1 MQNKLPK
8 PVKLRP
14 FGAQLYGFWFVIK
27 CAYLLRTALKY
38 HEHLGF
44 ILGLGQLD
52 MQSCK
57 NAIEEMVITEIDI
70 QISHLPQYRRDQINL
85 SEVAAY
91 ALNRLPPMYATSKAG
106 WLRQRK
112 KAISEMRS
120 QIESAVRRALISV
133 KPDAL
138 RDKRPLP
145 SQEVGNHARSL
156 AELQQILG
164 AENASWKDIPSALEN
179 ALVTI
184 KLKNAVSNTY
194 MGTGKRDAIAARD
207 DTAFSRKPPE
217 ISWKGR
223 SMATS
228 TSLAQDEQKARDFQT
243 YMVDVNYQFSN
254 VLEKL
259 VLSLAYHQ
267 IQKLHPAIADT
278 VDLGEATAYVLNRL
292 PTMYATTEKGYK
304 ELRLRAREVY
314 GLEVVTVLKE
324 AIEVCVEVPNVEK
337 VPLPLARF
345 EAEQEQALEQI
356 RWILQRDDIN
366 WRNAPFI
373 VEECLQ
379 QSIASEIEWRKRSDY
394 NYS

>member
-1 MQNKLPK
+1 
-8 PVKLRP
+8 
-14 FGAQLYGFWFVIK
+14 
-27 CAYLLRTALKY
+27 
-38 HEHLGF
+38 
-44 ILGLGQLD
+44 

-57 NAIEEMVITEIDI
+57 NAIEELVIAEIDL

-112 KAISEMRS
+112 KAATEMRS
-120 QIESAVRRALISV
+120 QIESAVRRALVSV

-138 RDKRPLP
+138 RDSRPLP
-145 SQEVGNHARSL
+145 SQEVASHARSL
-156 AELQQILG
+156 AALQQLLG
-164 AENASWKDIPSALEN
+164 AENASWKDIPTALEN
-179 ALVTI
+179 ALMTV
-184 KLKNAVSNTY
+184 KLKSAVSNTY
-194 MGTGKRDAIAARD
+194 IITGRRESRDETAISSK
-207 DTAFSRKPPE
+207 TPE

-223 SMATS
+223 QVKTFVNSS
-228 TSLAQDEQKARDFQT
+228 QDEQKARDFQT

-267 IQKLHPAIADT
+267 IQKLHPAIAET

-292 PTMYATTEKGYK
+292 PPMYATSEKGYK
-304 ELRLRAREVY
+304 SLRLRAREVY
-314 GLEVVTVLKE
+314 GKEVVAVLKE
-324 AIEVCVEVPNVEK
+324 AIAVCVEAPNLEK

-345 EAEQEQALEQI
+345 EAELEESLEQVS
-356 RWILQRDDIN
+356 WILQRDDIN

-373 VEECLQ
+373 VEECLHRVVNN
-379 QSIASEIEWRKRSDY
+379 EMEWRKRSDY
-394 NYS
+394 NYPYSS

>member
-1 MQNKLPK
+1 
-8 PVKLRP
+8 
-14 FGAQLYGFWFVIK
+14 
-27 CAYLLRTALKY
+27 
-38 HEHLGF
+38 
-44 ILGLGQLD
+44 

-57 NAIEEMVITEIDI
+57 NAIEELVIAEIDL
-70 QISHLPQYRRDQINL
+70 QISHLPQYRREQINL

-106 WLRQRK
+106 WMRQRK
-112 KAISEMRS
+112 KAATEMRP

-138 RDKRPLP
+138 RDSRPLP
-145 SQEVGNHARSL
+145 SQEVANHARSL

-164 AENASWKDIPSALEN
+164 AENASWKDIPNALEN
-179 ALVTI
+179 ALMTI
-184 KLKNAVSNTY
+184 KLKSSVSNTY
-194 MGTGKRDAIAARD
+194 MVLGKRDTITGKE
-207 DTAFSRKPPE
+207 DTGFGKKPPE

-223 SMATS
+223 PMVTS
-228 TSLAQDEQKARDFQT
+228 TSLVKDEQKARDFQT

-267 IQKLHPAIADT
+267 IQKLHPAIIET
-278 VDLGEATAYVLNRL
+278 VDLGETTAYVLNRL
-292 PTMYATTEKGYK
+292 PTMYATTEKGYR

-314 GLEVVTVLKE
+314 GKEVVAVLKE
-324 AIEVCVEVPNVEK
+324 AIAVCVEAPNLK
-337 VPLPLARF
+337 KSPLPLARF
-345 EAEQEQALEQI
+345 EAELEEALEQV

-379 QSIASEIEWRKRSDY
+379 KAVINELEWRKRSDY
-394 NYS
+394 NYPYNS

>member
-1 MQNKLPK
+1 
-8 PVKLRP
+8 
-14 FGAQLYGFWFVIK
+14 
-27 CAYLLRTALKY
+27 
-38 HEHLGF
+38 
-44 ILGLGQLD
+44 

-57 NAIEEMVITEIDI
+57 NAIEELVITEIDL
-70 QISHLPQYRRDQINL
+70 QISHLPQYRRAQINV

-106 WLRQRK
+106 WMRQRK
-112 KAISEMRS
+112 KAATEMRP
-120 QIESAVRRALISV
+120 QIESAVRRALTSV

-138 RDKRPLP
+138 RDSRPLP
-145 SQEVGNHARSL
+145 SQEVANHARSL

-164 AENASWKDIPSALEN
+164 AENASWKDVPAALEN
-179 ALVTI
+179 ALLTI
-184 KLKNAVSNTY
+184 KLKSSVSNTY
-194 MGTGKRDAIAARD
+194 MAVGKRDALAGKD
-207 DTAFSRKPPE
+207 ETGFGRKPPE

-223 SMATS
+223 QVKTA
-228 TSLAQDEQKARDFQT
+228 TSLAQDAQKAKDFQT
-243 YMVDVNYQFSN
+243 YMVDVNYHFSN

-267 IQKLHPAIADT
+267 IQKLHPAIAET

-292 PTMYATTEKGYK
+292 PTMYATTEKGYR

-314 GLEVVTVLKE
+314 GKEVVAVLKE
-324 AIEVCVEVPNVEK
+324 AIAVCVETPNLEK

-345 EAEQEQALEQI
+345 EAELEEALDQI

-373 VEECLQ
+373 VEDCLQ
-379 QSIASEIEWRKRSDY
+379 KAVINELEWRKRTDY
-394 NYS
+394 SYPQNS